1 MTQVMPFQFEGQNVR
16 VLNREGVAWWVLT
29 DVCGLLGHSNP
40 SVAGRRLDDDEK
52 DTLNIGEGIRDGGVF
67 ADGRAQSVVLINESG
82 LWSLVLTSRKPAAK
96 RFKKWVTGEV
106 IPSIRRTGAYVASSA
121 GDTSETLMARA
132 VLAAQEALQRKDAEL
147 VALAPKALAYDRIAG
162 MDGLLT
168 LTEAA
173 KECGWPPR
181 RFMARLHEMRWI
193 YRAGNKSR
201 WIGYADKER
210 AGYLSYKHFE
220 QTHPEG
226 HLVSRPQVV
235 LTLKGLARIAQ
246 ILPAQEEVV

>member
-16 VLNREGVAWWVLT
+16 VVNREGVAWWVLT
-29 DVCGLLGHSNP
+29 DVCGVLEIRNSRD
-40 SVAGRRLDDDEK
+40 AADRLDNDEK
-52 DTLNIGEGIRDGGVF
+52 GVAIIDTLGGP
-67 ADGRAQSVVLINESG
+67 QEMTIINESG

-106 IPSIRRTGAYVASSA
+106 IPSIRRTGAYVASAA

-147 VALAPKALAYDRIAG
+147 GALAPKALAYDRIAG

-193 YRAGNKSR
+193 YRSGNKSQ

-220 QTHPEG
+220 QMHPKG
-226 HLVSRPQVV
+226 HLVCRSQVV
-235 LTLKGLARIAQ
+235 VTPKGLARMAR
-246 ILPAQEEVV
+246 ILPALEGAA

>member
-1 MTQVMPFQFEGQNVR
+1 MTEMMPFQFEGQNVR

-29 DVCGLLGHSNP
+29 DVCGVLEIRNSRD
-40 SVAGRRLDDDEK
+40 AADRLDNDEK
-52 DTLNIGEGIRDGGVF
+52 GVAIIDTLGGP
-67 ADGRAQSVVLINESG
+67 QEMTIINESG

-147 VALAPKALAYDRIAG
+147 MALAPKALAYDRIAG

-181 RFMARLHEMRWI
+181 RFMARLHEMHWI

-201 WIGYADKER
+201 WVGRADKER

-235 LTLKGLARIAQ
+235 VTLKGLARIAQ
-246 ILPAQEEVV
+246 ILPALGEVV

>member
-1 MTQVMPFQFEGQNVR
+1 MTEMMPLQFEGQNVR

-29 DVCGLLGHSNP
+29 DVCGVLEIRNSRD
-40 SVAGRRLDDDEK
+40 AADRLDNDEK
-52 DTLNIGEGIRDGGVF
+52 GVAIIDTLGGP
-67 ADGRAQSVVLINESG
+67 QEMTIINESG

-121 GDTSETLMARA
+121 EDTFETLMARA

-147 VALAPKALAYDRIAG
+147 MALAPKALAYDRIAG
-162 MDGLLT
+162 RDGLLT

-173 KECGWPPR
+173 KECEWPPR

-201 WIGYADKER
+201 WVGHADKER

-246 ILPAQEEVV
+246 ILPALGEVV

>member
-1 MTQVMPFQFEGQNVR
+1 MTEMMPLQFEGQNVR

-29 DVCGLLGHSNP
+29 DVCGVLEIRNSRD
-40 SVAGRRLDDDEK
+40 AADRLDNDEK
-52 DTLNIGEGIRDGGVF
+52 GVAIIDTLGGP
-67 ADGRAQSVVLINESG
+67 QEMTIINESG

-106 IPSIRRTGAYVASSA
+106 IPSIRRTGAYVVSSA

-201 WIGYADKER
+201 WVGHADKER

-235 LTLKGLARIAQ
+235 VTLKGLARIAQ
-246 ILPAQEEVV
+246 ILPALGEVV